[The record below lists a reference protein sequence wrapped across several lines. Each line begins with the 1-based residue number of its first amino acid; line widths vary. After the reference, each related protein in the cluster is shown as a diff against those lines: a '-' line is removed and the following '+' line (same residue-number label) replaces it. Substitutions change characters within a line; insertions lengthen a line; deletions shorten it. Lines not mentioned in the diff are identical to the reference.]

1 MRKSLSPAAHE
12 QRRHP
17 RHAVTDM
24 IEVFDVFA
32 ECPLG
37 TLVNISSG
45 GMMLSSAQPI
55 PLNRIFQVTL
65 PAPEPALDGAPITL
79 GAESLWQRASAD
91 GRQYWTGFQLISVA
105 DQDRNRL
112 ECMLGEL

>member
-12 QRRHP
+12 QRRDTRHP
-17 RHAVTDM
+17 VTDL

-65 PAPEPALDGAPITL
+65 PALDGAPITL